1 MLVVKNLSTVLGGKK
16 ILQNMNFCLRTG
28 EIVAL
33 LGPNGAGKTT
43 LMRTLIGFYAPA
55 EGEVSFDDMTI
66 DAHRRDFL
74 NSIAYVPENGG
85 LYPEMTVTEY
95 LTFMAQIRHLSAQ
108 EFAENL
114 KTLVQALDL
123 QAVLSKKCEILS
135 KGYKRR
141 VALAGALMSR
151 PKMLILDE
159 PTEGLDP
166 QQKQHLRAFLR
177 RYGEDSIVLVSTHIM
192 EEVSALATRVLL
204 IKDGRL
210 LCDTTPEDLKRIAP
224 DNNIE
229 NSFCAVI
236 GQE

>member
-1 MLVVKNLSTVLGGKK
+1 MLVVKNLTTVLGGKK

>member
-1 MLVVKNLSTVLGGKK
+1 MLVVKNLTTVLGGKK

-192 EEVSALATRVLL
+192 EEVSALAPRVLL